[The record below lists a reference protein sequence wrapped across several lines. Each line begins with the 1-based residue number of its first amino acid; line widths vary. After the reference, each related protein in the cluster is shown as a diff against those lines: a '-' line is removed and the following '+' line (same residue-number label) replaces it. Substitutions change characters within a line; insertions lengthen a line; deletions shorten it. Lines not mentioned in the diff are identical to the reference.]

1 MMAVESSGAP
11 KPIGPYSQA
20 IVEGG
25 FVFVSGMIGLDP
37 ATAKM
42 VEGGVRE
49 QTARALASLKSVLEK
64 AGSSPSKVTKTTV
77 YIRDASYFKDMNEVY
92 AGFFGDH
99 KPARATLVTA
109 FPRDDILVEIEA
121 IARA

>member
-1 MMAVESSGAP
+1 MKPVESSGAP

-20 IVEGG
+20 VVEGG
-25 FVFVSGMIGLDP
+25 FVFVAGMVGLDP
-37 ATAKM
+37 ATGKM

-64 AGSSPSKVTKTTV
+64 AGTSPKKVTKTTV
-77 YIRDASYFKDMNEVY
+77 YIKDGAFFKDMNEVY

-99 KPARATLVTA
+99 RPARTTVVTG
-109 FPRDDILVEIEA
+109 FPREDILVEIDA
-121 IARA
+121 IAGT